1 MSMTFYETD
10 NRRQQV
16 EILRRFSTE
25 IFKDTDCDLYSPY
38 TRTEEIE
45 EHLLHLF
52 FSHYGVTSIALY
64 YGCPE
69 IIIMKKILSMNLYAR
84 YDELVAQLR
93 KKERILGVEDSDR
106 LYTPR
111 NQHDKDLD
119 QLRRATPFYPCS
131 QFEWTEDERNLVFF
145 LFKMG
150 EDISDIALL
159 LGCTEWMVMQK
170 FLDDGLYG
178 AWDTPWFAYSDQEC
192 RDRFVRDN
200 GYNC

>member
-52 FSHYGVTSIALY
+52 FSHNGVTSIALY

-93 KKERILGVEDSDR
+93 NKERILGVEDFDKAEMEETSVLSEEKLDYVQQIAAIISR
-106 LYTPR
+106 HIESTP
-111 NQHDKDLD
+111 
-119 QLRRATPFYPCS
+119 AIS
-131 QFEWTEDERNLVFF
+131 EVAFEQN
-145 LFKMG
+145 
-150 EDISDIALL
+150 
-159 LGCTEWMVMQK
+159 
-170 FLDDGLYG
+170 
-178 AWDTPWFAYSDQEC
+178 
-192 RDRFVRDN
+192 
-200 GYNC
+200 